1 VSGKPITDQQIRLY
15 MKQRKQGRTQVVA
28 AAKAGLSERSARRID
43 HGELNPQPRLKRHWR
58 TREDPLA
65 DAWQRVLVPMLE
77 QNPSLLPMTLFE
89 YLYDNY
95 PD

>member
-1 VSGKPITDQQIRLY
+1 MSGKPITDQQIRLY
-15 MKQRKQGRTQVVA
+15 MKQRKQGQTQVVA

-43 HGELNPQPRLKRHWR
+43 HGELTPQPRLKRHWR

-65 DAWQRVLVPMLE
+65 DVWQRILVPMLE

-89 YLYDNY
+89 YLYVVVK
-95 PD
+95 